1 MLTVA
6 PPRRQ
11 DGVMLIEALI
21 GILIFAIGVL
31 AVVGMQSQALRGAQD
46 ARFRTEAGQWA
57 NDLLNRI
64 VTNVDRST
72 DTALVTSLSAYQHQP
87 SGSNCAYSGSASTDT
102 IVTGWVANITGSTV
116 GARKPLPGATAAM
129 QQVVVSSNPASGDY
143 NRVTI
148 TVCWKG
154 PEDPVARKYIL
165 NSYIN

>member
-1 MLTVA
+1 
-6 PPRRQ
+6 
-11 DGVMLIEALI
+11 MLIEALI

-57 NDLLNRI
+57 NDLLNQMI
-64 VTNVDRST
+64 MNVDRSS
-72 DTALVTSLSAYQHQP
+72 DTATVTSLAAFQHQP
-87 SGSNCAYSGSASTDT
+87 SGSCGCSTCTFSGTASSNA
-102 IVTGWVANITGSTV
+102 IVTGWVANVTGSTV
-116 GARKPLPGATAAM
+116 GARKPLPGSTTGM
-129 QQVVVSSNPASGDY
+129 QQVLVSSDPTSGDY

-154 PEDPVARKYIL
+154 PEDAVARKYIL

>member
-1 MLTVA
+1 
-6 PPRRQ
+6 
-11 DGVMLIEALI
+11 MLIEALI

-57 NDLLNRI
+57 NDLLSQI
-64 VTNVDRST
+64 VVNVDRSS
-72 DTALVTSLSAYQHQP
+72 DTATATSLAAFQHQP
-87 SGSNCAYSGSASTDT
+87 SGSNCAYSGTASSNA
-102 IVTGWVANITGSTV
+102 IVTGWVANVRGTTT

-129 QQVVVSSNPASGDY
+129 QQVLVSSDPSTGDY

-154 PEDPVARKYIL
+154 PEDAVARKYIL
-165 NSYIN
+165 NSYVN

>member
-1 MLTVA
+1 MTA
-6 PPRRQ
+6 TSRSQ
-11 DGVMLIEALI
+11 TGVMLIEALI

-57 NDLLNRI
+57 NDLLTQIAVNVNRA
-64 VTNVDRST
+64 N
-72 DTALVTSLSAYQHQP
+72 DTALATSLAAFQHQA
-87 SGSNCAYSGSASTDT
+87 SGSNCAFSGTASTNA
-102 IVTGWVANITGSTV
+102 IVTGWVANVTGSTA
-116 GARKPLPGATAAM
+116 GARKQLPGATTAM
-129 QQVVVSSNPASGDY
+129 QQVVVSSDPSSGDY

-154 PEDPVARKYIL
+154 PEDAVPRKYIL

>member
-1 MLTVA
+1 MSAA
-6 PPRRQ
+6 PRKQ
-11 DGVMLIEALI
+11 SGVMLIEALI

-57 NDLLNRI
+57 NDLLNQII
-64 VTNVDRST
+64 VSVDRSSE
-72 DTALVTSLSAYQHQP
+72 TALSTSLAAYQHQP
-87 SGSNCAYSGSASTDT
+87 SGSNCAFSGTASTNAT
-102 IVTGWVANITGSTV
+102 VTTWVANVTGSTA
-116 GARKPLPGATAAM
+116 GARKQLPGATTAM
-129 QQVVVSSNPASGDY
+129 QQVVVSSDPASGDY

-154 PEDPVARKYIL
+154 PEDAVARKYIL